1 MDSLFVF
8 FKLNINLNLTKIQ
21 YIAIGIK
28 IKIKTMRIIKFFLII
43 ILFYSCQ
50 VDKNSLA
57 SFQSLSDSI
66 KFKYAPDKRVAI
78 YNVSFKN
85 EDDVLVLEGETDNPL
100 AIEELKKGLSTK
112 GVKFKDS
119 VSILPDLTVGVHKY
133 ALANNS
139 AANLRG
145 KGKHSAELVTQVI
158 LGTELKVLKNDGSFS
173 LVQTPEKYIAWV
185 DNGGIAFF
193 TENEFNNW
201 KESELLIYTKNIGNS
216 YQDTS
221 FTIILTDMVLGG
233 KVKLVEELATSFR
246 VQFPDGRIGFVKK
259 DEVESYAKWLSLLK
273 PSKELIESYA
283 KSFLGSPYLWGGTS
297 TKAMDCSGFV
307 KTVYLMNGFVTPRDA
322 SQQILNGEIVDE
334 NLKLEGLEKGDLMF
348 FGTKATEDKKQRV
361 THVGIWLG
369 NGNQEFIHSSK
380 RVRLNSMNPT
390 SDIYDS
396 WCGEHYLGSRRYL
409 DVENKELIKL

>member
-1 MDSLFVF
+1 MNSL
-8 FKLNINLNLTKIQ
+8 K
-21 YIAIGIK
+21 YI
-28 IKIKTMRIIKFFLII
+28 LLLV
-43 ILFYSCQ
+43 LFYSCQ
-50 VDKNSLA
+50 VDKSSIA
-57 SFQSLSDSI
+57 SFQSLNDSI
-66 KFKYAPDKRVAI
+66 KFKYAPDKRIAI
-78 YNVSFKN
+78 YDISFKN
-85 EDDVLVLEGETDNPL
+85 SDNKLIIEGETDNPL
-100 AIEELKKGLSTK
+100 AIEELKKNLVEK
-112 GVKFKDS
+112 GIEFEDS
-119 VSILPDLTVGVHKY
+119 VSVLPDVSVGEYKY

-145 KGKHSAELVTQVI
+145 QGKHSAELVTQVI

-193 TENEFNNW
+193 TKNELNNW
-201 KESELLIYTKNIGNS
+201 NASELLIYTKTVGNS
-216 YQDTS
+216 YQDTN
-221 FTIILTDMVLGG
+221 FEVILTDMVLGG
-233 KVKLVEELATSFR
+233 KVKLIEELAASFK
-246 VQFPDGRIGFVKK
+246 VEFPDGRIGFIKK
-259 DEVESYAKWLSLLK
+259 EEAERYSKWLALLN

-283 KSFLGSPYLWGGTS
+283 KSLLGSPYLWGGTS

-322 SQQILNGEIVDE
+322 SQQILNGQVVDE
-334 NLKLEGLEKGDLMF
+334 NLKLEGLKKGDLMF

-380 RVRLNSMNPT
+380 RVRLNSMNPA
-390 SDIYDS
+390 SDIYDT